1 MCQESSRLVSGIRNV
16 LIDKQKTLKRR
27 TTYWSVRELFSVKWF
42 AVVEGAMGDIRLINT
57 RKGEDMGVME
67 LRKWLRKR
75 MMVNMRKVRSI
86 VEIVGDKPQLQDGDS
101 QQF

>member
-27 TTYWSVRELFSVKWF
+27 TTFWSVRELFSVKWF

-67 LRKWLRKR
+67 LRKWWRKR